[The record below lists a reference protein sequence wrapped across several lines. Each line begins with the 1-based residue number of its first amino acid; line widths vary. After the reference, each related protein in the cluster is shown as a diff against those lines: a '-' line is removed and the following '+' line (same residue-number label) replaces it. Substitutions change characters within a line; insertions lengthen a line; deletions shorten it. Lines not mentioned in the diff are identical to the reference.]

1 MKPAIF
7 IISAQNAALNLR
19 SAVNNSL
26 SSPMRHTHL
35 YVLNSTFLPWIE
47 GSSFGE
53 SKCFHFEIV
62 HAISQIDKRYKGM
75 WASVSHHWS
84 DVEKWGVSKNKN
96 VLPLFWTNILNWLT
110 FTDHQLLTNQ
120 LEPLFLLKDW
130 ISNLFIV
137 FQFSSFIHHGELKSW
152 TYKVLLE
159 IACEKMIFDQSN

>member
-1 MKPAIF
+1 MADVIIEGCGIHFESLTKHKTLWMVHKSYSFFIFVEDKANLHIIFQIVKPAIF

-75 WASVSHHWS
+75 WASVSRHWS
-84 DVEKWGVSKNKN
+84 DVEK
-96 VLPLFWTNILNWLT
+96 
-110 FTDHQLLTNQ
+110 
-120 LEPLFLLKDW
+120 
-130 ISNLFIV
+130 
-137 FQFSSFIHHGELKSW
+137 
-152 TYKVLLE
+152 
-159 IACEKMIFDQSN
+159 